1 MIILFI
7 YRFLE
12 YLVIHSFSLKN
23 HTLSRGQKINN
34 IIIKISQ
41 MISTI
46 SLLTFYY
53 TLIFNHLT
61 LTTLQSFSIS
71 CPPFLLPFLTCIS
84 YTTYHN
90 FSSIS
95 LLRCKN
101 MNVGWSKSIVSS
113 NILKVEELK
122 FYLNIHEIGYIVVRY
137 ICMNVLFSIWG

>member
-1 MIILFI
+1 MMIILFI

-12 YLVIHSFSLKN
+12 YLVLHSFSLKN

-53 TLIFNHLT
+53 ILIFNHLT

-84 YTTYHN
+84 YTIYHN
-90 FSSIS
+90 FSSTT
-95 LLRCKN
+95 LLRCKKYGICF
-101 MNVGWSKSIVSS
+101 VYCLHAEATGSCKISKTLS
-113 NILKVEELK
+113 
-122 FYLNIHEIGYIVVRY
+122 
-137 ICMNVLFSIWG
+137 